1 MTFGGDRSSYRS
13 DYITE
18 YDDYADLCSRTSPT
32 SSIGMIVRPKMK
44 SISSHGSL
52 TSKVRKEGKSVPT
65 SSHPIIGESAAMFT
79 DMTDTMLKVLDRRMA
94 INAKAREL
102 ENTLAEEAYALEQ
115 DGQNVTGYLPNP
127 VTGVSLPTQPLYMN
141 TMPRTT
147 KSGIPIAESMPIP
160 QVGPILHRPTPTP
173 RVPIASEQARTRY
186 VDRHRKSV
194 QPSHSDDRSLVSA
207 NLTREI
213 QEFCSLMEERC
224 PYEKETLEAILES
237 MVDNKITQRQ
247 LQQRERDE
255 IYKQMTSNL
264 EKVRSIARESLSRA
278 STISVE
284 ECQMALSETDF
295 LHIKDKMNKIDQKIK
310 GLHQNWQVEHRE
322 AITYEQCDAIRKF
335 YEPHVQKYETKCKIL
350 YQMLQQALERL
361 KTPSSRVSASTPPR
375 GPASEMTPS
384 LVALDDAATLKRK
397 ECEKDKLAIE
407 KPHVFSTKEGRLT
420 PTAPTYEDMRIET
433 SLSMTPEDSLEGLS
447 AAVGGAEGDQ
457 VRSPIAPNVNELVTT
472 VAPPDLVET
481 RPKIVSE
488 SRDQGA
494 LPGETEVTR
503 EASREDALAT
513 TRHFFW

>member
-1 MTFGGDRSSYRS
+1 
-13 DYITE
+13 
-18 YDDYADLCSRTSPT
+18 
-32 SSIGMIVRPKMK
+32 MK

-147 KSGIPIAESMPIP
+147 QSGIPIAESMPIP

-173 RVPIASEQARTRY
+173 RVPIASEQARARY
-186 VDRHRKSV
+186 LDRHRKSV
-194 QPSHSDDRSLVSA
+194 QSSRSDDRSLVSA
-207 NLTREI
+207 NLAREI
-213 QEFCSLMEERC
+213 QEFCALMEEHH
-224 PYEKETLEAILES
+224 PYEKETHEAILES
-237 MVDNKITQRQ
+237 MVDNKIKQRQ

-284 ECQMALSETDF
+284 EHQMALSETDF
-295 LHIKDKMNKIDQKIK
+295 LHIKDKMNKIDKKIK
-310 GLHQNWQVEHRE
+310 GLHQNWQAEHKE

-335 YEPHVQKYETKCKIL
+335 YELHVQKYETKYKIL

-375 GPASEMTPS
+375 VPASELTPS
-384 LVALDDAATLKRK
+384 LVALDDVATLKRK

-420 PTAPTYEDMRIET
+420 PTAPVYEDMRIA
-433 SLSMTPEDSLEGLS
+433 TPL
-447 AAVGGAEGDQ
+447 
-457 VRSPIAPNVNELVTT
+457 TM
-472 VAPPDLVET
+472 
-481 RPKIVSE
+481 
-488 SRDQGA
+488 
-494 LPGETEVTR
+494 
-503 EASREDALAT
+503 
-513 TRHFFW
+513 

>member
-1 MTFGGDRSSYRS
+1 M
-13 DYITE
+13 
-18 YDDYADLCSRTSPT
+18 
-32 SSIGMIVRPKMK
+32 
-44 SISSHGSL
+44 
-52 TSKVRKEGKSVPT
+52 
-65 SSHPIIGESAAMFT
+65 
-79 DMTDTMLKVLDRRMA
+79 
-94 INAKAREL
+94 
-102 ENTLAEEAYALEQ
+102 
-115 DGQNVTGYLPNP
+115 
-127 VTGVSLPTQPLYMN
+127 
-141 TMPRTT
+141 
-147 KSGIPIAESMPIP
+147 
-160 QVGPILHRPTPTP
+160 
-173 RVPIASEQARTRY
+173 
-186 VDRHRKSV
+186 
-194 QPSHSDDRSLVSA
+194 SA
-207 NLTREI
+207 NLAREI
-213 QEFCSLMEERC
+213 QEFCSLTEERC

-247 LQQRERDE
+247 LQQRKSDE
-255 IYKQMTSNL
+255 SYKQMTSNL
-264 EKVRSIARESLSRA
+264 EKDRSIARESLSRA
-278 STISVE
+278 FTISVE
-284 ECQMALSETDF
+284 ERQMALSETDF

-310 GLHQNWQVEHRE
+310 GLHQNWQAEHRE
-322 AITYEQCDAIRKF
+322 AITYEQRDAIRKF

-375 GPASEMTPS
+375 GPASELTPS

-407 KPHVFSTKEGRLT
+407 KPHVLSTKEGRLT

-447 AAVGGAEGDQ
+447 AAVGGTEGDQ
-457 VRSPIAPNVNELVTT
+457 VRSPIAPNVKELVTT

-513 TRHFFW
+513 TRHFFGNNREVKSVTEVPVTTTMSVSQIDTPPTTSVPVVAQSELSPVRTVPYSGTPPRPTATATLRPRTLEQRRSEGQVETQSHDDTSSEESDTLEPLVMEGLPDELGPEWRILH